1 MSNYLEHRSLTS
13 DSRGQH
19 AFGLTPSE
27 RVHRDQNNGRVFQA
41 QVFDLEDMEGAGV
54 IIEQSQAGL
63 RVNIETGEEQL
74 ITSERQLIGA
84 TTKVFREADNSC
96 LRDSL
101 GCFMSSDDDDES
113 LNAGDKS
120 VERSDN
126 LKNFEY
132 CTLEEEEESKVFLN
146 GALKITRTSFEGPF
160 HFYGR
165 IEQEQADFDKVVD
178 FLEQEESMVNH
189 CFY

>member
-1 MSNYLEHRSLTS
+1 M
-13 DSRGQH
+13 
-19 AFGLTPSE
+19 
-27 RVHRDQNNGRVFQA
+27 
-41 QVFDLEDMEGAGV
+41 FDLEEAEGGRI
-54 IIEQSQAGL
+54 IIEHSQTGL
-63 RVNIETGEEQL
+63 GVNIETGEEQL
-74 ITSERQLIGA
+74 ISSQRQLIGT

-120 VERSDN
+120 VERSDD

-165 IEQEQADFDKVVD
+165 IEQERADFDKVVN
-178 FLEQEESMVNH
+178 FLEQEESMVNYY
-189 CFY
+189 FYS